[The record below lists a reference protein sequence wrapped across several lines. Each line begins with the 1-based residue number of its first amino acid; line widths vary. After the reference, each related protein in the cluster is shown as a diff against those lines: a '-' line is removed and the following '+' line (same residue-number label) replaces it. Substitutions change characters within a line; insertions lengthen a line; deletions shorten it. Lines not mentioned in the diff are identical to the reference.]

1 MGEVEAPHL
10 VLPLTIEPS
19 KPRLC
24 HDARFLNLWMTDM
37 PFKLDNLTH
46 IPRYVGKNT
55 YQTVLDDKS
64 GYDHLLLTE
73 ESRPFFGIQWG
84 GWYFVYNTLPFGWKI
99 SPFVYH
105 STGLM
110 ASNFFRSSGIPC
122 SLYIDDRHNG
132 QLQVDLTQGA
142 YVAMTSEDDRNLAAG
157 KSAIFVVAYHLIKLG
172 YFLGIAKSILNPSK
186 TVPYLGFISDS
197 GHQVFHLI
205 PEKKE
210 KFIKLVREVLTHSV
224 VSVKTL
230 QRLVGKCV
238 SLSLAVPG
246 ALLFTR
252 EMNNAISKGL
262 RTHKQ
267 VKIDKMLREEI
278 SHWLF
283 LESWDDPLPWRDERH
298 IQVSL
303 ASDASGYGWGGWMI
317 VDGTPEV
324 TSDYWTEEEYHNDI
338 STKEALAL
346 NKTLLSFG
354 DTLRNVWVDALVD
367 NMAVVHTWQRQGG
380 RSIALNRA
388 MKELFFTTV
397 KLNIS
402 LHITHIS
409 SEKNPADGPSRRL
422 SLIDCKLHPTVWH
435 EVQQQFGGE
444 TGHTCDLMALD
455 SNTMTDRNGEP
466 LPHFTPTCSPGS
478 SGVNVFAQNVAN
490 EVGYLRHPY
499 VFPPLG
505 LVGPILRFLE
515 TQKRSCTFVVLDVY
529 PKRFWWP
536 LLQRYSVRSA
546 RLARKGDK
554 NALLV
559 PSRQGWV
566 PHWGIA
572 VDSYIGKL
580 RAIFHAHG
588 RDGEWDKR
596 FGLGNPAADKS
607 VKDYLRM
614 ITSEQLQARIQ
625 PKQATPFFI
634 DKLVQLTTH
643 IEAGLQSSSLS
654 PTQRF
659 ILARDQAYFK
669 AVFFSGDRPGDM
681 GQVKVPEMLRFPNND
696 GLLFNHVLGE
706 NLKGGCLAMNTDEG
720 YARARELLK
729 SRYGQPFKI
738 ATTYIEN
745 VLRTPLTKAED
756 ARALQRYSVLLAS
769 CVDTLTKIGYA
780 SKIDNP
786 DTLRK
791 IIEKLPF
798 SLRDRWRATA
808 DDINELDEK
817 TLPKKEEF
825 FSRLNDSDI
834 SEDDYKHA
842 QKVWQVFKMKTM
854 RDYHDLYLL
863 SDVLLLMDVFETF
876 RVVGIAAGIGY
887 VGKKT
892 MKESFINDP
901 STSLSNY
908 GAHNRSKNE
917 MSTQKFG
924 IDKMV
929 VHRRFLTDKEY
940 GYDIA
945 LIKLSRPAVLNY
957 AVGLASLP
965 KQGDRVPVGT
975 KCYFTGDACSDNH
988 YYCSVWKEQDR
999 CKDGYFEHSLKNYC
1013 PLSCGYCTLS
1023 VKEKCLKS
1031 LTKSISQ
1038 DLTE

>member
-536 LLQRYSVRSA
+536 LLQS
-546 RLARKGDK
+546 
-554 NALLV
+554 
-559 PSRQGWV
+559 
-566 PHWGIA
+566 
-572 VDSYIGKL
+572 
-580 RAIFHAHG
+580 
-588 RDGEWDKR
+588 
-596 FGLGNPAADKS
+596 
-607 VKDYLRM
+607 
-614 ITSEQLQARIQ
+614 
-625 PKQATPFFI
+625 
-634 DKLVQLTTH
+634 
-643 IEAGLQSSSLS
+643 
-654 PTQRF
+654 
-659 ILARDQAYFK
+659 
-669 AVFFSGDRPGDM
+669 
-681 GQVKVPEMLRFPNND
+681 
-696 GLLFNHVLGE
+696 
-706 NLKGGCLAMNTDEG
+706 CLAMNTDEG

-798 SLRDRWRATA
+798 SLRDRWRTTA
-808 DDINELDEK
+808 DDINEVKRRDV
-817 TLPKKEEF
+817 TIHDVVDFVTKKARAVNHPIF
-825 FSRLNDSDI
+825 GSI
-834 SEDDYKHA
+834 
-842 QKVWQVFKMKTM
+842 
-854 RDYHDLYLL
+854 
-863 SDVLLLMDVFETF
+863 
-876 RVVGIAAGIGY
+876 
-887 VGKKT
+887 
-892 MKESFINDP
+892 INDTRSDNSKATNDK
-901 STSLSNY
+901 STASPQQCSTRASNVNLRN
-908 GAHNRSKNE
+908 A
-917 MSTQKFG
+917 
-924 IDKMV
+924 
-929 VHRRFLTDKEY
+929 RRT
-940 GYDIA
+940 
-945 LIKLSRPAVLNY
+945 
-957 AVGLASLP
+957 LASH
-965 KQGDRVPVGT
+965 
-975 KCYFTGDACSDNH
+975 CS
-988 YYCSVWKEQDR
+988 Y
-999 CKDGYFEHSLKNYC
+999 
-1013 PLSCGYCTLS
+1013 T
-1023 VKEKCLKS
+1023 
-1031 LTKSISQ
+1031 T
-1038 DLTE
+1038 

>member
-435 EVQQQFGGE
+435 EVQQQFGG
-444 TGHTCDLMALD
+444 
-455 SNTMTDRNGEP
+455 
-466 LPHFTPTCSPGS
+466 
-478 SGVNVFAQNVAN
+478 
-490 EVGYLRHPY
+490 
-499 VFPPLG
+499 
-505 LVGPILRFLE
+505 
-515 TQKRSCTFVVLDVY
+515 
-529 PKRFWWP
+529 
-536 LLQRYSVRSA
+536 
-546 RLARKGDK
+546 
-554 NALLV
+554 
-559 PSRQGWV
+559 
-566 PHWGIA
+566 
-572 VDSYIGKL
+572 KL

-696 GLLFNHVLGE
+696 GLLFNHVWG
-706 NLKGGCLAMNTDEG
+706 K
-720 YARARELLK
+720 
-729 SRYGQPFKI
+729 
-738 ATTYIEN
+738 
-745 VLRTPLTKAED
+745 
-756 ARALQRYSVLLAS
+756 
-769 CVDTLTKIGYA
+769 
-780 SKIDNP
+780 
-786 DTLRK
+786 TLREGNTNTFGFK
-791 IIEKLPF
+791 RNPQTAICPVLGIE
-798 SLRDRWRATA
+798 
-808 DDINELDEK
+808 
-817 TLPKKEEF
+817 
-825 FSRLNDSDI
+825 RLITNSHI
-834 SEDDYKHA
+834 HHRPRPQ
-842 QKVWQVFKMKTM
+842 QKPLQLV
-854 RDYHDLYLL
+854 RCL
-863 SDVLLLMDVFETF
+863 
-876 RVVGIAAGIGY
+876 
-887 VGKKT
+887 
-892 MKESFINDP
+892 
-901 STSLSNY
+901 
-908 GAHNRSKNE
+908 
-917 MSTQKFG
+917 FG
-924 IDKMV
+924 
-929 VHRRFLTDKEY
+929 
-940 GYDIA
+940 
-945 LIKLSRPAVLNY
+945 
-957 AVGLASLP
+957 
-965 KQGDRVPVGT
+965 
-975 KCYFTGDACSDNH
+975 
-988 YYCSVWKEQDR
+988 
-999 CKDGYFEHSLKNYC
+999 
-1013 PLSCGYCTLS
+1013 
-1023 VKEKCLKS
+1023 
-1031 LTKSISQ
+1031 
-1038 DLTE
+1038 

>member
-1 MGEVEAPHL
+1 VIDLGTLLHSFRDPETFVAGELHNHLEQWEAIADEIPTPEQLQVLRWIREKVSIFDYFRPFVGRFKGTQYNSVRPPSAQFRNNPSCRPFADFIRKTLLDRLRKRAVSLIGRMGEVEAPHL

-172 YFLGIAKSILNPSK
+172 YFWGIAKSILNPSK

-346 NKTLLSFG
+346 NKMLLSFG
-354 DTLRNVWVDALVD
+354 NTLRNVWVDALVD

-380 RSIALNRA
+380 RIIALNRA
-388 MKELFFTTV
+388 MKELFFYYHGKV
-397 KLNIS
+397 E
-402 LHITHIS
+402 HITPYNAYLLVEKSSRWSIS
-409 SEKNPADGPSRRL
+409 
-422 SLIDCKLHPTVWH
+422 PTVTNRL
-435 EVQQQFGGE
+435 Q
-444 TGHTCDLMALD
+444 
-455 SNTMTDRNGEP
+455 
-466 LPHFTPTCSPGS
+466 TPS
-478 SGVNVFAQNVAN
+478 
-490 EVGYLRHPY
+490 H
-499 VFPPLG
+499 
-505 LVGPILRFLE
+505 
-515 TQKRSCTFVVLDVY
+515 
-529 PKRFWWP
+529 
-536 LLQRYSVRSA
+536 
-546 RLARKGDK
+546 RLA
-554 NALLV
+554 
-559 PSRQGWV
+559 
-566 PHWGIA
+566 
-572 VDSYIGKL
+572 
-580 RAIFHAHG
+580 
-588 RDGEWDKR
+588 
-596 FGLGNPAADKS
+596 
-607 VKDYLRM
+607 
-614 ITSEQLQARIQ
+614 
-625 PKQATPFFI
+625 
-634 DKLVQLTTH
+634 
-643 IEAGLQSSSLS
+643 
-654 PTQRF
+654 
-659 ILARDQAYFK
+659 
-669 AVFFSGDRPGDM
+669 
-681 GQVKVPEMLRFPNND
+681 
-696 GLLFNHVLGE
+696 
-706 NLKGGCLAMNTDEG
+706 
-720 YARARELLK
+720 
-729 SRYGQPFKI
+729 
-738 ATTYIEN
+738 
-745 VLRTPLTKAED
+745 
-756 ARALQRYSVLLAS
+756 
-769 CVDTLTKIGYA
+769 
-780 SKIDNP
+780 
-786 DTLRK
+786 
-791 IIEKLPF
+791 
-798 SLRDRWRATA
+798 
-808 DDINELDEK
+808 
-817 TLPKKEEF
+817 
-825 FSRLNDSDI
+825 
-834 SEDDYKHA
+834 
-842 QKVWQVFKMKTM
+842 
-854 RDYHDLYLL
+854 
-863 SDVLLLMDVFETF
+863 
-876 RVVGIAAGIGY
+876 
-887 VGKKT
+887 
-892 MKESFINDP
+892 
-901 STSLSNY
+901 
-908 GAHNRSKNE
+908 
-917 MSTQKFG
+917 
-924 IDKMV
+924 
-929 VHRRFLTDKEY
+929 
-940 GYDIA
+940 
-945 LIKLSRPAVLNY
+945 
-957 AVGLASLP
+957 
-965 KQGDRVPVGT
+965 
-975 KCYFTGDACSDNH
+975 
-988 YYCSVWKEQDR
+988 
-999 CKDGYFEHSLKNYC
+999 
-1013 PLSCGYCTLS
+1013 
-1023 VKEKCLKS
+1023 
-1031 LTKSISQ
+1031 
-1038 DLTE
+1038 

>member
-1 MGEVEAPHL
+1 GLAVSLPWEWEVEPNFDKELLNGNIPDEVEHWVDWMGRPYERAGNRVTVMPTEEIIHSTIKGDRLGDPSTLSFRDPETFVAGELHNHL
-10 VLPLTIEPS
+10 EQWEAIADEIPTPEQLQVLRWIREKVSIFDYFRPFVGRFKGTQYNSVRPPS
-19 KPRLC
+19 AQFRNNPSCRPFADFI
-24 HDARFLNLWMTDM
+24 HYVDARFLNLWMTDM

-84 GWYFVYNTLPFGWKI
+84 GWYFVYSTLPFGWKI

-298 IQVSL
+298 TQVSL

-422 SLIDCKLHPTVWH
+422 ALIDCKLHPTVWH

-505 LVGPILRFLE
+505 L
-515 TQKRSCTFVVLDVY
+515 
-529 PKRFWWP
+529 
-536 LLQRYSVRSA
+536 
-546 RLARKGDK
+546 
-554 NALLV
+554 
-559 PSRQGWV
+559 
-566 PHWGIA
+566 
-572 VDSYIGKL
+572 
-580 RAIFHAHG
+580 
-588 RDGEWDKR
+588 
-596 FGLGNPAADKS
+596 
-607 VKDYLRM
+607 
-614 ITSEQLQARIQ
+614 
-625 PKQATPFFI
+625 
-634 DKLVQLTTH
+634 
-643 IEAGLQSSSLS
+643 
-654 PTQRF
+654 
-659 ILARDQAYFK
+659 
-669 AVFFSGDRPGDM
+669 
-681 GQVKVPEMLRFPNND
+681 
-696 GLLFNHVLGE
+696 
-706 NLKGGCLAMNTDEG
+706 
-720 YARARELLK
+720 
-729 SRYGQPFKI
+729 
-738 ATTYIEN
+738 
-745 VLRTPLTKAED
+745 
-756 ARALQRYSVLLAS
+756 
-769 CVDTLTKIGYA
+769 
-780 SKIDNP
+780 
-786 DTLRK
+786 
-791 IIEKLPF
+791 
-798 SLRDRWRATA
+798 
-808 DDINELDEK
+808 
-817 TLPKKEEF
+817 
-825 FSRLNDSDI
+825 
-834 SEDDYKHA
+834 
-842 QKVWQVFKMKTM
+842 
-854 RDYHDLYLL
+854 
-863 SDVLLLMDVFETF
+863 
-876 RVVGIAAGIGY
+876 
-887 VGKKT
+887 
-892 MKESFINDP
+892 
-901 STSLSNY
+901 
-908 GAHNRSKNE
+908 
-917 MSTQKFG
+917 
-924 IDKMV
+924 
-929 VHRRFLTDKEY
+929 
-940 GYDIA
+940 
-945 LIKLSRPAVLNY
+945 
-957 AVGLASLP
+957 
-965 KQGDRVPVGT
+965 
-975 KCYFTGDACSDNH
+975 
-988 YYCSVWKEQDR
+988 
-999 CKDGYFEHSLKNYC
+999 
-1013 PLSCGYCTLS
+1013 
-1023 VKEKCLKS
+1023 
-1031 LTKSISQ
+1031 
-1038 DLTE
+1038 